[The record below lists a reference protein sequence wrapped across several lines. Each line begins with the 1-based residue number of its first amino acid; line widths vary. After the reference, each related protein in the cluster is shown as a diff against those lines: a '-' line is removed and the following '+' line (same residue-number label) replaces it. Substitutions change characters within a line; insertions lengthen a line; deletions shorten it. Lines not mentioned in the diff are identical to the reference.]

1 VVVKKGETRKLWKI
15 AQETFLHD
23 QYNWTQYTKSL
34 NDFDKEMEAIL
45 PPSDSR
51 RRLDRLLLEKGD
63 TDSATFWKKVME
75 ERQRQERRN
84 RKDAWQPVWFKKIEQ
99 SNTLGEGKS
108 MWVYCGDYWEQRAQ
122 KVELLKDSKDAST
135 LLRPSQ
141 VIGSACDFPSY
152 SDPTP
157 EQDTNT
163 DTTDTGTITATDDPK
178 DDDTDTE
185 TELEGEG
192 EGWSAGNSSM
202 PTVREKEAVTEAVTE
217 SVVVKDGEG
226 VKVM

>member
-1 VVVKKGETRKLWKI
+1 
-15 AQETFLHD
+15 
-23 QYNWTQYTKSL
+23 
-34 NDFDKEMEAIL
+34 
-45 PPSDSR
+45 
-51 RRLDRLLLEKGD
+51 
-63 TDSATFWKKVME
+63 
-75 ERQRQERRN
+75 
-84 RKDAWQPVWFKKIEQ
+84 
-99 SNTLGEGKS
+99 

-192 EGWSAGNSSM
+192 EGWSAGNSLM
-202 PTVREKEAVTEAVTE
+202 PTVREKEAVTEVVTE